1 RRVPE
6 QLVMM
11 VSLVLKDRKTRLRF
25 GDFVSSLINL
35 TNGIG
40 QGDPLSMIVYLFY
53 NADFFDIVVAQQRR
67 GMTVGFVD
75 DKNVVVDV
83 GDMAKNVAVIKQ
95 FMEKPRGGFDWSDK
109 HNSKF
114 EPSKLVLIH

>member
-1 RRVPE
+1 MRKRRVPE
-6 QLVMM
+6 RLVLA
-11 VSLVLKDRKTRLRF
+11 VSLVLKNRKTRIHF
-25 GDFVSSLINL
+25 GDFLSEPISL

-40 QGDPLSMIVYLFY
+40 QGDPLSMIAYLFY
-53 NADFFDIVVAQQRR
+53 NADFFDIK
-67 GMTVGFVD
+67 D

-83 GDMAKNVAVIKQ
+83 GDMTENVAAIKT
-95 FMEKPRGGFDWSDK
+95 FMERPGGGFEWSDK